1 MAIARGTT
9 PIHIFNTDVDLSN
22 AVAIYV
28 TYKQANTVVAEKS
41 IDEMT
46 VTPETIT
53 LNLTQEDTL
62 NFLPMRNV
70 LIQIRA
76 KFQDGT
82 AIKSK
87 TISTSV
93 EDVLKEGVI

>member
-9 PIHIFNTDVDLSN
+9 PTHIFNTDVDLSN

-28 TYKQANTVVAEKS
+28 TYKQANTIVAEKN
-41 IDEMT
+41 INEMT
-46 VTPETIT
+46 VTPESIVLT
-53 LNLTQEDTL
+53 LTQEDTL
-62 NFLPMRNV
+62 NFMPMRNV

-76 KFQDGT
+76 KFPDGV

-87 TISTSV
+87 TISASV